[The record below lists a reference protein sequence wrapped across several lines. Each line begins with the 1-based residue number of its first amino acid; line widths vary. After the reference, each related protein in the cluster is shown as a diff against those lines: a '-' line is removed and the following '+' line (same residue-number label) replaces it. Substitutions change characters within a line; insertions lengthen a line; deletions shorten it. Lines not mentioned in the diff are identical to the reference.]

1 MNKMMTYNESLQGAA
16 LFFVTS
22 RFARPAQEMKV
33 RFFFCVSRR
42 WRPKEEKAWRMR
54 MMKWKD

>member
-1 MNKMMTYNESLQGAA
+1 MNKMMTYKESLQGAA

-22 RFARPAQEMKV
+22 RFAGPAQEMKV
-33 RFFFCVSRR
+33 RFFFCVSGR
-42 WRPKEEKAWRMR
+42 RPKEEKAWRMR

>member
-1 MNKMMTYNESLQGAA
+1 MMTYKESLQGAA

-22 RFARPAQEMKV
+22 RFAGPAQEMKV

-42 WRPKEEKAWRMR
+42 QRPKEEKAWRMR

>member
-1 MNKMMTYNESLQGAA
+1 MNKMMTYKESLQGAA

-22 RFARPAQEMKV
+22 RFAGSAQEMKV
-33 RFFFCVSRR
+33 RFFFCVSGR
-42 WRPKEEKAWRMR
+42 RPKEEKAWRMR

>member
-1 MNKMMTYNESLQGAA
+1 MNKMMTYKESLQGAA

-42 WRPKEEKAWRMR
+42 WRLKEEKAWRMR

>member
-1 MNKMMTYNESLQGAA
+1 MNKMMTYKESLQGAA

-33 RFFFCVSRR
+33 RFFFVCPDGGGRRRRKHGGCV
-42 WRPKEEKAWRMR
+42 
-54 MMKWKD
+54 

>member
-1 MNKMMTYNESLQGAA
+1 MNKMMTYKESLQGAA

-22 RFARPAQEMKV
+22 RFARPTQEMKV

>member
-1 MNKMMTYNESLQGAA
+1 MNKMMTYKESLQGAA

-33 RFFFCVSRR
+33 RFFFVCPDGGG
-42 WRPKEEKAWRMR
+42 PKEEKAWRMR

>member
-1 MNKMMTYNESLQGAA
+1 MNKMMTYKESLQGAA

-33 RFFFCVSRR
+33 RFFFCVSGR
-42 WRPKEEKAWRMR
+42 RPKEEKAWRMR